1 MRHLSMNVV
10 WKTITAINL
19 GQHGLGSSSSVFLMP
34 LGAHTLFCFKGTE
47 FLWLLMFLVSS
58 HTGCLWL
65 LMFFLRLTQDA
76 FGSSCF
82 CFYSHNRMPLAP
94 HVFVSTHTTG
104 CLWLLMFLFLVT
116 QQDAFGSSCFC
127 FYSQNRMPLA
137 PHVFVST
144 HRTGCLWLLMFL
156 FLLTEQDA
164 LGSSQNRMPLAPHV
178 VVLVQ
183 FPNVCFCSKNTAY
196 GEQLSGPQVCNC
208 AKSVFF
214 ASFDM
219 GSNVSRPPVPA
230 GRQLS
235 NEDLQE
241 LVGRLVSLLPAP
253 VAPPPVPAGSEPPLP
268 PPAAPDSAT
277 PASPA
282 MPGDGSE
289 PGAYVRVCEHCG
301 HMSYFRNGVC
311 FNPHCVTCTG
321 F

>member
-1 MRHLSMNVV
+1 M
-10 WKTITAINL
+10 
-19 GQHGLGSSSSVFLMP
+19 
-34 LGAHTLFCFKGTE
+34 
-47 FLWLLMFLVSS
+47 
-58 HTGCLWL
+58 
-65 LMFFLRLTQDA
+65 
-76 FGSSCF
+76 
-82 CFYSHNRMPLAP
+82 
-94 HVFVSTHTTG
+94 
-104 CLWLLMFLFLVT
+104 
-116 QQDAFGSSCFC
+116 
-127 FYSQNRMPLA
+127 
-137 PHVFVST
+137 
-144 HRTGCLWLLMFL
+144 
-156 FLLTEQDA
+156 
-164 LGSSQNRMPLAPHV
+164 
-178 VVLVQ
+178 
-183 FPNVCFCSKNTAY
+183 
-196 GEQLSGPQVCNC
+196 
-208 AKSVFF
+208 
-214 ASFDM
+214 
-219 GSNVSRPPVPA
+219 SRPPVPA